1 MARRVRTAVRF
12 AVALAFCCASL
23 SLPLPAAAGT
33 TLNVPG
39 SYPTIQSAI
48 DAATAGDTVLV
59 APGTYHEGI
68 DFKGKAITVTSAQGA
83 GVTAIDG
90 SGSVRVVNFS
100 TGEGAG
106 SVLQGFTIQH
116 GYTAGANGYFGAGIQ
131 VLSASPTITG
141 NIVADNIA
149 CGHGAGIYVSFG
161 SPLIQGNTISRNSQQ
176 AGCSGGNGGGV
187 YIGGASSAQL
197 IGNTISANKN
207 DFGGGVALFASGTP
221 TLLNNRIFGNTAP
234 YYGGGLYAVNQSDA
248 SVVQNLVYSNTAQLG
263 GGMYFLIPSGTR
275 GPQLVNNTFADNTV
289 ATGGTGAA
297 LWAGGFDDR
306 STLYNN
312 VFVAG
317 QSTVYCDSTYDATP
331 PVFDH
336 NDAFVTGGGT
346 GYFDTC
352 AGVLGKS
359 GNIATDPLFSSSP
372 SADYHLSAGSPAIDS
387 GNSAAPL
394 LPATDLD
401 GNPRVEGAAVDLGVY
416 EVAQPRA
423 SVSPAS
429 LSFGNQAGGSSI
441 VLPVTL
447 TNTGNATLT
456 VSGDSLT
463 GSSWFTIASDTCSTA
478 SLGPNASCAVSVRF
492 YAGAPGS
499 FASTLGF
506 TDNAGSGGQSVPISG
521 TALVGRP
528 QFSPTSLSFG
538 SIRLGRHSTA
548 QAVTVTNVGNAA
560 LNISSVTIQGS
571 NASDFAVTSN
581 SCVGS
586 PVPVGGRCTVSVV
599 FSPKAVGSR
608 SAALV
613 FASDDPAGPYTISMS
628 GTGRKH

>member
-1 MARRVRTAVRF
+1 M
-12 AVALAFCCASL
+12 
-23 SLPLPAAAGT
+23 
-33 TLNVPG
+33 
-39 SYPTIQSAI
+39 
-48 DAATAGDTVLV
+48 
-59 APGTYHEGI
+59 
-68 DFKGKAITVTSAQGA
+68 
-83 GVTAIDG
+83 
-90 SGSVRVVNFS
+90 
-100 TGEGAG
+100 
-106 SVLQGFTIQH
+106 
-116 GYTAGANGYFGAGIQ
+116 
-131 VLSASPTITG
+131 
-141 NIVADNIA
+141 
-149 CGHGAGIYVSFG
+149 
-161 SPLIQGNTISRNSQQ
+161 
-176 AGCSGGNGGGV
+176 

-401 GNPRVEGAAVDLGVY
+401 GNPRVEGAAVDLGV
-416 EVAQPRA
+416 
-423 SVSPAS
+423 
-429 LSFGNQAGGSSI
+429 
-441 VLPVTL
+441 
-447 TNTGNATLT
+447 
-456 VSGDSLT
+456 
-463 GSSWFTIASDTCSTA
+463 
-478 SLGPNASCAVSVRF
+478 
-492 YAGAPGS
+492 
-499 FASTLGF
+499 
-506 TDNAGSGGQSVPISG
+506 
-521 TALVGRP
+521 
-528 QFSPTSLSFG
+528 
-538 SIRLGRHSTA
+538 
-548 QAVTVTNVGNAA
+548 
-560 LNISSVTIQGS
+560 
-571 NASDFAVTSN
+571 
-581 SCVGS
+581 
-586 PVPVGGRCTVSVV
+586 
-599 FSPKAVGSR
+599 
-608 SAALV
+608 
-613 FASDDPAGPYTISMS
+613 
-628 GTGRKH
+628 